1 MSIIVYI
8 DPDIQRVIK
17 TSPDD
22 VADLRRFEPS
32 GSPSENLT
40 GSGTG
45 FWSLSPILVIKTSIF
60 SITGLFWLTSENIG
74 IGSVIKIITSW
85 KIYIDSV
92 FFTFLQNDDKISCW
106 VENDLN
112 SQEPQPNEYANLH
125 LYLYISTH
133 TCISYIHVSTSS
145 FSFRTD
151 LQMETSISRITSK
164 HNFYIIS
171 IQSIKFAF
179 PLPKYKWSPGIEAKH
194 YHCRPALCSPVG
206 LGPGDW
212 TDCRTHQLSAGD
224 SPGSLGPPDI
234 SPYSPDTLG
243 KMGDPTRTDPRTNR
257 PHRHRYFCSHA
268 GHSFLKL

>member
-1 MSIIVYI
+1 MIKYPVEWKMIWIPKNHSQMNMQIYI
-8 DPDIQRVIK
+8 CTC
-17 TSPDD
+17 TSP
-22 VADLRRFEPS
+22 
-32 GSPSENLT
+32 
-40 GSGTG
+40 
-45 FWSLSPILVIKTSIF
+45 
-60 SITGLFWLTSENIG
+60 
-74 IGSVIKIITSW
+74 
-85 KIYIDSV
+85 
-92 FFTFLQNDDKISCW
+92 
-106 VENDLN
+106 
-112 SQEPQPNEYANLH
+112 H
-125 LYLYISTH
+125 
-133 TCISYIHVSTSS
+133 IHVFHTYMC
-145 FSFRTD
+145 
-151 LQMETSISRITSK
+151 LQAVSHLELIYKWETSISSITSK

>member
-8 DPDIQRVIK
+8 DPDIQRVIR

-45 FWSLSPILVIKTSIF
+45 FWSLSPILGIKTSIF

-92 FFTFLQNDDKISCW
+92 FFYFFCKMMIKYPVKWKMISQ
-106 VENDLN
+106 V
-112 SQEPQPNEYANLH
+112 PQPNEYANLH
-125 LYLYISTH
+125 VHLYLYISTH
-133 TCISYIHVSTSS
+133 ISYIHVSTSS

-171 IQSIKFAF
+171 IQSIKFALNPHKIPSPHANIND
-179 PLPKYKWSPGIEAKH
+179 PLVLKLNITT
-194 YHCRPALCSPVG
+194 VG
-206 LGPGDW
+206 LLYVV
-212 TDCRTHQLSAGD
+212 Q
-224 SPGSLGPPDI
+224 
-234 SPYSPDTLG
+234 
-243 KMGDPTRTDPRTNR
+243 
-257 PHRHRYFCSHA
+257 
-268 GHSFLKL
+268 

>member
-1 MSIIVYI
+1 MM
-8 DPDIQRVIK
+8 IK
-17 TSPDD
+17 YP
-22 VADLRRFEPS
+22 VE
-32 GSPSENLT
+32 
-40 GSGTG
+40 
-45 FWSLSPILVIKTSIF
+45 
-60 SITGLFWLTSENIG
+60 
-74 IGSVIKIITSW
+74 W
-85 KIYIDSV
+85 KM
-92 FFTFLQNDDKISCW
+92 ISQ
-106 VENDLN
+106 V
-112 SQEPQPNEYANLH
+112 PQPNEYANLH
-125 LYLYISTH
+125 VHLYLYISTH
-133 TCISYIHVSTSS
+133 ISYIHVSTSS

-194 YHCRPALCSPVG
+194 YHCRPALCSPVD